1 MIVLGGVGLVLLTT
15 ATRIGELSVIS
26 HFRYTRIFFA
36 SAVGVM
42 ILVEKI
48 DFITYL
54 GRLDCCRRNLCLD
67 QRTSPT
73 DRKAIALEDLRYWV
87 VQER

>member
-26 HFRYTRIFFA
+26 PFCYTRIFFA

-42 ILVEKI
+42 ILGETI
-48 DFITYL
+48 DFITYFGGAL
-54 GRLDCCRRNLCLD
+54 IVVAGIYVWIRERRLQTGKPLP
-67 QRTSPT
+67 Q
-73 DRKAIALEDLRYWV
+73 KV
-87 VQER
+87 

>member
-26 HFRYTRIFFA
+26 HFRYTRIFFV

-42 ILVEKI
+42 ILGEKI
-48 DFITYL
+48 DFITYFGGAL
-54 GRLDCCRRNLCLD
+54 IVVVGIYVWIRERRL
-67 QRTSPT
+67 QTGKPMPQ
-73 DRKAIALEDLRYWV
+73 KV
-87 VQER
+87 

>member
-26 HFRYTRIFFA
+26 PFCYTRIFFV

-42 ILVEKI
+42 ILGEKI
-48 DFITYL
+48 DFITYFGGAL
-54 GRLDCCRRNLCLD
+54 IVVVGIYVWIRERRLQTGKPL
-67 QRTSPT
+67 P
-73 DRKAIALEDLRYWV
+73 
-87 VQER
+87 